1 MSEEYDEQRPYK
13 SPLLYRLIGSSFKII
28 VRSVIVILFSI
39 SSISLNFAQLV
50 NFVLFRYTC
59 PTFGRYINSYLQDCV
74 LSGILILLKWNCKV
88 NFNIYYAN
96 QETMDS
102 YSKEHALVIGNHLF
116 QIDTLFFWIFSE
128 ATGTLGSIKA
138 YAKIQLRNLPII
150 GWTFVFGDNIF
161 LRRNWKQDSKNIG
174 PSLDRLMTYPFP
186 VLMFLLPEG
195 TRYTK
200 EKYEASLK
208 FAKENNLDINLKHH
222 LIPRIKGFQSSLSH
236 LQSKHNNFAV
246 YHIELVSKTI
256 NNRDTFEPTLKNLIG
271 GKPFKVDCYVERLEQ
286 DQLPPVGA
294 SDAEHSKFLYSVFE
308 KKDKLVET
316 YKNYHTFSQ
325 TIRQPVSMVDW
336 HRTIRFI
343 ILNFGMAGSMV
354 YYLFYMA
361 IVTHSLALRITIYGL
376 FISIFVGLIVF
387 INMLQNSNYGKN
399 STNKNRKNNN
409 NEENL
414 KDQNN

>member
-1 MSEEYDEQRPYK
+1 
-13 SPLLYRLIGSSFKII
+13 
-28 VRSVIVILFSI
+28 
-39 SSISLNFAQLV
+39 
-50 NFVLFRYTC
+50 
-59 PTFGRYINSYLQDCV
+59 
-74 LSGILILLKWNCKV
+74 
-88 NFNIYYAN
+88 
-96 QETMDS
+96 
-102 YSKEHALVIGNHLF
+102 
-116 QIDTLFFWIFSE
+116 
-128 ATGTLGSIKA
+128 
-138 YAKIQLRNLPII
+138 
-150 GWTFVFGDNIF
+150 
-161 LRRNWKQDSKNIG
+161 
-174 PSLDRLMTYPFP
+174 
-186 VLMFLLPEG
+186 MFLLPEG

-376 FISIFVGLIVF
+376 FISNCELAQQDKQIKTHDCQDKRIEEYELLIENCMGKIHKQLETCVQLFNQSLQHHHKWIKTIKPFGCDEEESEERSRRFCCMQIEFKDCWIAAIRSGCTDVESQITKWLPLQVLTDLRTNDHCRLYVLYPHKCRENIFSLWQILSFLLLIPLVAFATIMMIIVLIKPEIVF
-387 INMLQNSNYGKN
+387 RSSRILRTNY
-399 STNKNRKNNN
+399 TQD
-409 NEENL
+409 EIYI
-414 KDQNN
+414 